1 MTHSRSRFLIA
12 LTGAAILLLGACGG
26 NGSQSASLS
35 SNDKPAWSQGAVPTA
50 EQLASVLVTADD
62 FDGTWTV
69 NVPPD
74 SQMATP
80 GVVPDTQQDL
90 LPKIELCDKASE
102 ESRTAAEALRWQA
115 FRQLDQSE
123 ENPIDMAA
131 GDRVGHMIFVQE
143 YLMSGDPAEVEKTF
157 NALRDGMR
165 ACQGKIP
172 AGEEGPGKAE
182 PMTIPDVGD
191 DRYGDLTTLAEAGG
205 GAYWLLHNSLVRQGP
220 VLMDLQ
226 VVDIVMGKGVQPTFT
241 TTDVGSFLTT
251 AVEKLPS
258 PAGR

>member
-1 MTHSRSRFLIA
+1 
-12 LTGAAILLLGACGG
+12 
-26 NGSQSASLS
+26 
-35 SNDKPAWSQGAVPTA
+35 VPTA
-50 EQLASVLVTADD
+50 EQLASVLVTPDD
-62 FDGTWTV
+62 YDGKWTV

-80 GVVPDTQQDL
+80 GVVPDSKQEM
-90 LPKIELCDKASE
+90 LPKIEFCGKASE
-102 ESRTAAEALRWQA
+102 ESRSAADALRWQA

-123 ENPIDMAA
+123 ENPIDMAG

-143 YLMSGDPAEVEKTF
+143 FLMSGDPAEVEKTF

-182 PMTIPDVGD
+182 PMAIPDLGD
-191 DRYGDLTTLAEAGG
+191 DRYGDLTTLEEAGG

-226 VVDIVMGKGVQPTFT
+226 VVDIVMGKGVQPAFT
-241 TTDVGSFLTT
+241 TGDIGTFLTT
-251 AVEKLPS
+251 AVEKLP
-258 PAGR
+258 

>member
-1 MTHSRSRFLIA
+1 MSHARFLIA
-12 LTGAAILLLGACGG
+12 LTGAAILLGACAG
-26 NGSQSASLS
+26 NGSESASPS
-35 SNDKPAWSQGAVPTA
+35 SSDKPAWSQGAVPTA

-62 FDGTWTV
+62 FDGKWTV
-69 NVPPD
+69 NVPRD
-74 SQMATP
+74 AQTATP
-80 GVVPDTQQDL
+80 GVVPETQQEM
-90 LPKIELCDKASE
+90 LPKIEFCGKASE
-102 ESRTAAEALRWQA
+102 ESRSAADALQWQA

-131 GDRVGHMIFVQE
+131 GDRVGHMIFVQQF
-143 YLMSGDPAEVEKTF
+143 LMSGDPAEVETTF

-191 DRYGDLTTLAEAGG
+191 DRYGDLTTLEESGG

-220 VLMDLQ
+220 VMMDLQ
-226 VVDIVMGKGVQPTFT
+226 VVDIVMGKGVQPAFT
-241 TTDVGSFLTT
+241 TEDIGTFLTT
-251 AVEKLPS
+251 AVEKLP
-258 PAGR
+258 